1 MNNETIEFYMGK
13 LLELGIRSKVT
24 MEHFVLP
31 GYNESEYITL
41 EYRIEVYAWDDC
53 KIKKACHGLGEA
65 IKTLQSFYGI
75 AKTAAGKMKHGDPDY
90 ICPNCGDK
98 CYIMEG
104 NNHA

>member
-1 MNNETIEFYMGK
+1 MNNDTIEFYMVK

-24 MEHFVLP
+24 MEHFILP
-31 GYNESEYITL
+31 GYDGSEYITL

-75 AKTAAGKMKHGDPDY
+75 AKTAAGKINQGDQ
-90 ICPNCGDK
+90 
-98 CYIMEG
+98 
-104 NNHA
+104 NHA